1 MLNLFVM
8 AIKDAILKELDR
20 LPQDKLDEV
29 LDFVTSL
36 REHSKPKGQVIVL
49 RGLWAGKVAHD
60 AERELK
66 KLRRQLQRGL
76 ANKMNL

>member
-36 REHSKPKGQVIVL
+36 REQSKPKGQVIAL
-49 RGLWAGKVAHD
+49 RGLWAGKVASD

-66 KLRRQLQRGL
+66 RLRGRVRQEEV
-76 ANKMNL
+76 